1 MWLHAC
7 VCVCVFVL
15 KAVKLGLQ
23 ISLSIRNTYV
33 ELYPGGFQLC
43 LPCYYNTGREWS
55 LVGRDSIISF

>member
-1 MWLHAC
+1 MR
-7 VCVCVFVL
+7 VFVCGL

-33 ELYPGGFQLC
+33 ELYPGEFQLY